1 MIDSENAMYDFII
14 VGAGSAGCVLANR
27 LSANAGHRV
36 LLLEAGP
43 SDWHPFIHMPAGI
56 AKLVNRKGVNWD
68 YYTEP
73 ETGLDNR
80 SLWWPRGKVL
90 GGSSSINAMCY
101 IRGHRRDY
109 DLWAEAGNTGW
120 SYRDVLHY
128 FRKSETNER
137 GADGFHGGSGPLNV
151 ADLRYTNKLSSVFI
165 DAAHEAGFLRNE
177 DFNGERQEG
186 FGLYQVTQKN
196 GQRCSAAA
204 GYLRPAEDRDNLTI
218 VTKAE
223 VQRVILRDGRAVGV
237 EYRRKGE
244 IERAEASREV
254 ILSGGALNSPQLL
267 MLSGIGDRDALAAFG
282 ITSAAHVPGVG
293 RNLQDHLDACTI
305 FHCKEPITYDKTN
318 DAVIALQYA
327 FFKRGPGTSNIAEA
341 GGFIRS
347 KHAPDERPD
356 IQFHFVPAILD
367 DHGRNRIKG
376 YGFTM
381 HACHLQPRSRGAV
394 TLRSANPSDKVRIH
408 ANYLADPLDR
418 LTLIEAVRA
427 SRRIAHAPAFSAYRG
442 AEMFPGDNDDADEAI
457 LAFLRRKCETVYHPV
472 GTCRMGSDDLAVV
485 DAELKVHGVGGLRV
499 VDASVMPTIVS
510 GNTNAPTIMIAEK
523 AADLI
528 LAA

>member
-1 MIDSENAMYDFII
+1 MYDFII
-14 VGAGSAGCVLANR
+14 IGAGSAGCVLANR
-27 LSANAGHRV
+27 LSEQSSNRV

-43 SDWHPFIHMPAGI
+43 RDWHPFIHMPAGI

-68 YYTEP
+68 YDTEP
-73 ETGLDNR
+73 EAELNQR
-80 SLWWPRGKVL
+80 RLWWPRGKVL

-101 IRGHRRDY
+101 IRGHKRDY
-109 DLWAEAGNTGW
+109 DHWAEAGNPGW
-120 SYRDVLHY
+120 AYQDVLHY
-128 FRKSETNER
+128 FRKSECNER
-137 GADGFHGGSGPLNV
+137 GADGYHGGSGPLNV

-165 DAAHEAGFLRNE
+165 DGADSVGYGRNN
-177 DFNGERQEG
+177 DFNGASMNG

-204 GYLRPAEDRDNLTI
+204 GYLRPAEDRPNLTI
-218 VTKAE
+218 LTGAQ
-223 VQRVILRDGRAVGV
+223 VQRLQIEQGRAVAV
-237 EYRRKGE
+237 EYLYKGHLQ
-244 IERAEASREV
+244 RAEASRE
-254 ILSGGALNSPQLL
+254 ILLSGGALNSPQLL
-267 MLSGIGDRDALAAFG
+267 MLSGIGDREALKAFG
-282 ITSAAHVPGVG
+282 IPSNVHLPGVG
-293 RNLQDHLDACTI
+293 RNLHDHLDACTI
-305 FHCKEPITYDKTN
+305 FHCKEPITYDRTN

-381 HACHLQPRSRGAV
+381 HACHLQPKSRGYV
-394 TLRSANPSDKVRIH
+394 LLRSADPQDKVRIF
-408 ANYLADPLDR
+408 ANYLQDPLDR
-418 LTLIEAVRA
+418 ATLIEAVRA
-427 SRRIAHAPAFSAYRG
+427 SRKIAHSKPFEPYRG
-442 AEMFPGDNDDADEAI
+442 AEMFPGDNDDSDEAI
-457 LAFLRRKCETVYHPV
+457 LAFLRKKCETVYHPV
-472 GTCRMGSDDLAVV
+472 GTCKMGQGHDAVV
-485 DAELKVHGVGGLRV
+485 DSALKVHGVQGLRV
-499 VDASVMPTIVS
+499 VDASIMPTIVS

-528 LAA
+528 LNA